1 MLNRFSGTAPTV
13 KVWPL
18 ALTVWLSTSTVTMSP
33 PVTTSWMPSQVSSRI
48 PLLNALRKKMRAKLL
63 AMMQRTPLWLKTVAA
78 CSREEPQPK
87 LVPAMRISPGCT
99 VEPNSGLSSSKAY
112 FFISSM
118 VGMVPRLPGMMVSVS
133 ISLPKVHTLPLKIFS
148 IVCPLLYSVRVNEAQ
163 ATVSTDV
170 V

>member
-1 MLNRFSGTAPTV
+1 
-13 KVWPL
+13 
-18 ALTVWLSTSTVTMSP
+18 
-33 PVTTSWMPSQVSSRI
+33 
-48 PLLNALRKKMRAKLL
+48 
-63 AMMQRTPLWLKTVAA
+63 MMQRTPLWLKTVAA

-133 ISLPKVHTLPLKIFS
+133 ISLPKVHTLPLKILS
-148 IVCPLLYSVRVNEAQ
+148 IVRTLLYSVRVNEAQ